1 MNETEQHERILT
13 SVFQSSDG
21 AVRVVATSIARL
33 IRGLLDEGRPAVL
46 GLATGSTPV
55 KLYRELIRL
64 HREEGLSFRN
74 VVTFNL
80 DEYYGLPP
88 NHPESYRHFMEV
100 QLFDQID
107 IPPENVH
114 VPDGLI
120 PRSEV
125 FAYCQEYEQKILAAG
140 GIDLQILG
148 IGRTGHIGFNE
159 PGSGIDSRTRMV
171 ALDRLTRR
179 DAARDF
185 RGEANVPSYA
195 ITMGVGTILQ
205 AKEVALLAWGES
217 KAAILR
223 QAVEGPLTETVPAS
237 FLQRHPNCRC
247 YVDEAAARELT
258 RYRFPW
264 KVGPVDWN
272 PELSRKAVVSLASE
286 LKKPVLRLSDED
298 YAENGLATLLVET
311 GSAYSLNIRIFNEL
325 QHTITGWPGGKPN
338 ADDSNRPVP
347 ADPPRK
353 RVLVF
358 GPEPLDA
365 ELGMAGTLHRL
376 RRHQHELTFAYL
388 TSGNLG
394 VPDNEARMAISL
406 LNEVGVDR
414 PTEMPGTH
422 RLDQLAEQLENKASF
437 DEDSPLLRQFKGLIR
452 RAEAR
457 ASCQLLGLDLASVL
471 FLDLPFYEKGRYR
484 QFHSTDEDLL
494 VLRELCQRI
503 QPHQIYITGS
513 GAEPGSVP
521 GISFQLVAFALEQC
535 AGEDWMKACQIWLYA
550 SSERPW
556 SPDEI
561 NMAVP
566 LSPAELAVKLDCL
579 FHHRSQ
585 RSQTPF
591 LGALSGESWQQ
602 AENNN
607 RATAQRYDR
616 LGLAEY
622 EAIESFRQYK
632 EAEFRIQKLQGYGSS
647 RGK

>member
-1 MNETEQHERILT
+1 MGSLPSEAEQYERIRT
-13 SVFQSSDG
+13 TVFQSAES
-21 AVRVVATSIARL
+21 AVRLVAASIARL
-33 IRGLLDEGRPAVL
+33 MWKRAAEGRTAVL

-64 HREEGLSFRN
+64 HRDEGLSFSN

-88 NHPESYRHFMEV
+88 HHPESYRHFMEV
-100 QLFDQID
+100 QLFDHVD
-107 IPPENVH
+107 ISPENIH

-120 PRSEV
+120 SRSEV
-125 FAYCQEYEQKILAAG
+125 FGYCQEYERKILATG
-140 GIDLQILG
+140 GIDVQILG

-159 PGSGIDSRTRMV
+159 PGSGVDSRTRMV

-185 RGEANVPSYA
+185 RGEENVPAYA
-195 ITMGVGTILQ
+195 ITMGVGTILE
-205 AKEVALLAWGES
+205 AKELALLAWGES
-217 KAAILR
+217 KAAIVR
-223 QAVEGPLTETVPAS
+223 EAIEGPQIDTVPAS
-237 FLQRHPNCRC
+237 FLQRHPNCQC
-247 YVDEAAARELT
+247 YLDEAAARELT
-258 RYRFPW
+258 RFRFPW
-264 KVGPVDWN
+264 KVGPVDWT
-272 PELSRKAVVSLASE
+272 PSLTRKAVVSLASD
-286 LKKPVLRLSDED
+286 LHKPVLRLRDED
-298 YAENGLATLLVET
+298 YAENGLATLILET

-347 ADPPRK
+347 AVPGQK

-376 RRHQHELTFAYL
+376 RGHQHEVTFAYL

-406 LNEVGVDR
+406 LHELSADR
-414 PTEMPGTH
+414 PMVSQGKD
-422 RLDQLAEQLENKASF
+422 RLELLSDELEKKAAF
-437 DEDSPLLRQFKGLIR
+437 DEDSRVLRQFKGLIR
-452 RAEAR
+452 KAEAR
-457 ASCQLLGLDLASVL
+457 ASCQVLGLDPSKVL

-484 QFHSTDEDLL
+484 QFNAADED
-494 VLRELCQRI
+494 VTAVRELCRRI
-503 QPHQIYITGS
+503 QPHQIYLTGS
-513 GAEPGSVP
+513 GAEPGSVS
-521 GISFQLVAFALEQC
+521 GISFRLVVSALEEC
-535 AGEDWMKACQIWLYA
+535 AGESWMKACQVWLYA
-550 SSERPW
+550 SGERPW
-556 SPDEI
+556 SPHEI
-561 NMAVP
+561 EMAVP

-579 FHHRSQ
+579 YHHRSQ

-591 LGALSGESWQQ
+591 LATQSGESWQQ

-607 RATAQRYDR
+607 RSTAQHYDR

-622 EAIESFRQYK
+622 EAIESFRCHK
-632 EAEFRIQKLQGYGSS
+632 DAES
-647 RGK
+647 RFS

>member
-1 MNETEQHERILT
+1 
-13 SVFQSSDG
+13 
-21 AVRVVATSIARL
+21 
-33 IRGLLDEGRPAVL
+33 
-46 GLATGSTPV
+46 
-55 KLYRELIRL
+55 
-64 HREEGLSFRN
+64 
-74 VVTFNL
+74 
-80 DEYYGLPP
+80 
-88 NHPESYRHFMEV
+88 
-100 QLFDQID
+100 
-107 IPPENVH
+107 
-114 VPDGLI
+114 
-120 PRSEV
+120 
-125 FAYCQEYEQKILAAG
+125 
-140 GIDLQILG
+140 
-148 IGRTGHIGFNE
+148 
-159 PGSGIDSRTRMV
+159 
-171 ALDRLTRR
+171 
-179 DAARDF
+179 
-185 RGEANVPSYA
+185 
-195 ITMGVGTILQ
+195 
-205 AKEVALLAWGES
+205 
-217 KAAILR
+217 
-223 QAVEGPLTETVPAS
+223 
-237 FLQRHPNCRC
+237 
-247 YVDEAAARELT
+247 
-258 RYRFPW
+258 
-264 KVGPVDWN
+264 VGPVDWN
-272 PELSRKAVVSLASE
+272 PELSRKAVVSLASD
-286 LKKPVLRLSDED
+286 LKRPVLRLSDED

-347 ADPPRK
+347 ADPPQK

-414 PTEMPGTH
+414 PAEIHGTH

-457 ASCQLLGLDLASVL
+457 ASCQLLGLDLGSVL

-484 QFHSTDEDLL
+484 QFHSTDEDLI

-503 QPHQIYITGS
+503 QPHQIYVTGS

-632 EAEFRIQKLQGYGSS
+632 EAEFRIQKLQGCGSS